1 MKNKL
6 FAAAVIA
13 LLAFGQ
19 VGKAENGWDIIASTN
34 GSVTTFTISRTN
46 TAVAETVKYRFVNLS
61 AYAGEHYNVTKV
73 NGTNSSALSGE
84 FTFAAG
90 DATSRTIQ
98 VTEST
103 ATTNAYKY
111 QATNSKRSYK
121 LELTDVGGFCLT
133 ENTRSFFT
141 GTTFTDAYLNK
152 SITDLVYFQS
162 GSVMSGSGNK
172 YLDVAH
178 SETNG
183 TEKKIDDAYDYNNS
197 TLCTVNTGSLY
208 NDDSDMR
215 TWLNGIGYKMYAT
228 VYFQQREVNDGYQYI
243 QILADNATTYD
254 GKDGDGK
261 IDNGPTR
268 SLYKAA
274 FILSKNEKVC
284 TEWKY
289 QLFPHRHDYHTSS
302 TEFDYS
308 DSYLYDQKFQSSDYR
323 ATNSGSLVLNPT
335 VNNINVR
342 FDANGSDEDTWY
354 LKNLKV
360 RLALV
365 DAAAPTKLAI
375 SVAPGKH
382 AKGNT
387 VYVSVAFDEIV
398 RVTGTPK
405 LITDNHWGDLSY
417 IAGDG
422 TNVLTFSGIIPSN
435 ASGSLNIT
443 SYSGTIQDLAG
454 HNLAESDVTTSNLC
468 TLDDSYVYTITYDLD
483 SGSADNPSTYT
494 YETSTFTLNNPTRLG
509 YYFDGWTGSNGST
522 PQTTVTITNHSHG
535 DRTYTANWTEAWTGS
550 GTQGD
555 PYTISSTKGLDL
567 LAQYV
572 NSGNT
577 CKDLFFQLGK
587 DITYTHAT
595 AWNDATSTENNYTR
609 IGNGGVGFEGT
620 FDGQG
625 YTISGIRMYKGG
637 DNANYDSGLGLFG
650 GVLNGGKVKRVNLS
664 NSRITGYN
672 TVAGIAG
679 QSYHATIED
688 CAVGEDVC
696 IHAVQNNAKEH
707 GGIVGYNQTSVLRC
721 ISSATLT
728 KATSVTNC
736 YDFGGVVG
744 FSSTNDI
751 TDCIVDGAVIPAVK
765 GRGAMVGYNSAG
777 TLTRNYYRGC
787 TVAGV
792 ANATG
797 VGKGTSENS
806 IETADV
812 PGARAVYAIT
822 LPENTSL
829 TRKPSATLPG
839 TGNKT
844 YTTGADIDGVPYAY
858 DGASLTLSYNAAS
871 IPSGYDLSSITI
883 KYTSGSTVVE
893 VSRSGDYTFNFT
905 MPAADVTVT
914 ATLLPVISYI
924 DADGNEQSHM
934 CTPITS
940 RTQYGNAANAEGWY
954 CVNSDVNFTNYV
966 TFNDQQVNIIL
977 CDGVTM
983 SGEKYLNRDFSV
995 IEVNYGSLTIYG
1007 QTHGTGTLSLNC
1019 TQEGSAISANTNI
1032 DINGGTINAASRYGI
1047 GIKAN
1052 KAIIIRRGNITAKGG
1067 AQSGGISATTIT
1079 LGCATTADRI
1089 YASKYNGTVV
1099 VADGQ
1104 TLTDGNS
1111 AHTYMGTLTD
1121 EQKETIKKKTMM
1133 KALGDV
1139 SYIDENGETQTCSN
1153 YEILSDGILSSTLY
1167 SIGETDHDTWYVAS
1181 GNYTFN
1187 TTQLN
1192 TKGHVHLIL
1201 CDGANFTVNGNY
1213 YGINAADDLTIY
1225 GQCQGTGTLTANVEN
1240 ASCKALYVSSGN
1252 LVVNGGVV
1260 SAHGGEYGI
1269 YVNNGNLTV
1278 GGGSINATGTTSG
1291 IHVGGNLTLGWTNTS
1306 DHITASSYSCTGTIS
1321 IRDNQIFH
1329 NGTQFLGGIIG
1340 DLSKLNGKTLT
1351 PFAAPSHNLTLVQ
1364 GSKDG
1369 ITAYWGT
1376 FYDSAAN
1383 YALPE
1388 GASAYTM
1395 DAEYHLYRLGADG
1408 NVIPKGTA
1416 VVILGKEAAVTLTF
1430 LYEVPD
1436 VTDHAPGGNILVGQ
1450 DVDAVING
1458 IFVLSKNASGAVGFY
1473 PLSGSALP
1481 AHKAG
1486 YVPKG
1491 LLDYHKEDGQQW

>member
-1 MKNKL
+1 M
-6 FAAAVIA
+6 
-13 LLAFGQ
+13 GR
-19 VGKAENGWDIIASTN
+19 AENGWDITTSTN

-84 FTFAAG
+84 FSFAAG

-98 VTEST
+98 VTESA
-103 ATTNAYKY
+103 ATTNAYKF
-111 QATNSKRSYK
+111 QAANIKRDYK
-121 LELTDVGGFCLT
+121 LEVTDVGGFFIT
-133 ENTRSFFT
+133 EKTRGFYT
-141 GTTFTDAYLNK
+141 GKTFTDSYLNK

-178 SETNG
+178 SDTNG
-183 TEKKIDDAYDYNNS
+183 TEKKIDDGYDYNNS

-208 NDDSDMR
+208 DNDSDMR
-215 TWLNGIGYKMYAT
+215 SWLNGISYKMYAT

-261 IDNGPTR
+261 IDNGPTQ

-274 FILSKNEKVC
+274 FILTKDEKVC

-308 DSYLYDQKFQSSDYR
+308 DSYLYDQKFQSPDYR

-365 DAAAPTKLAI
+365 DATAPTKLAI

-417 IAGDG
+417 VAGDG
-422 TNVLTFSGIIPSN
+422 TNVLTFSGTIGGN

-454 HNLAESDVTTSNLC
+454 NNLSSLGINSTNICL
-468 TLDDSYVYTITYDLD
+468 LDNSYAYSISYDLD
-483 SGSADNPSTYT
+483 KGTLPDGNPTTYT
-494 YETSTFTLNNPTRLG
+494 YETDTFTLNNPTRFG

-550 GTQGD
+550 GAQGD

-577 CKDLFFQLGK
+577 CKDLFFQLDK

-620 FDGQG
+620 FDGQNH
-625 YTISGIRMYKGG
+625 TISGIRMYKGG
-637 DNANYDSGLGLFG
+637 SGINYDSGLGLFG

-664 NSRITGYN
+664 DTRITGFNY
-672 TVAGIAG
+672 VGGIAG
-679 QSYHATIED
+679 TSYSCTIED
-688 CAVGEDVC
+688 CTVDADVC
-696 IHAVQNNAKEH
+696 IHAVQSNTSYHGGIAGFNQASYVHRCISRATLTVANGRTDCKDF
-707 GGIVGYNQTSVLRC
+707 GGIVGYY
-721 ISSATLT
+721 SA
-728 KATSVTNC
+728 N
-736 YDFGGVVG
+736 
-744 FSSTNDI
+744 I
-751 TDCIVDGAVIPAVK
+751 TDCIADGAVIPAVK
-765 GRGAMVGYNSAG
+765 GHGAIVGYNSTG

-797 VGKGTSENS
+797 VGKGTSES
-806 IETADV
+806 STETTDV
-812 PGARAVYAIT
+812 TGARAVYAVT
-822 LPENTSL
+822 LPENASL
-829 TRKPSATLPG
+829 VRSAAITLPG

-858 DGASLTLSYNAAS
+858 EGASLTLSYNAAS

-883 KYTSGSTVVE
+883 KYTSGSTVVD
-893 VSRSGDYTFNFT
+893 VTRSGDYTFNFT

-934 CTPITS
+934 CTPITTS
-940 RTQYGNAANAEGWY
+940 STQYGNAANAEGWY
-954 CVNSDVNFTNYV
+954 CVNSDVAFDNYIE
-966 TFNDQQVNIIL
+966 FQDQAVHIIL
-977 CDGVTM
+977 CDGFTLT
-983 SGEKYLNRDFSV
+983 GDTTKNHGLITAN
-995 IEVNYGSLTIYG
+995 NGSLTIYG
-1007 QTHGTGTLSLNC
+1007 QTFGTGTLSLRNRNYA
-1019 TQEGSAISANTNI
+1019 AIFAATNI
-1032 DINGGTINAASRYGI
+1032 DFNGGIINAASQNFTCLSAG
-1047 GIKAN
+1047 N
-1052 KAIIIRRGNITAKGG
+1052 NIIIRRGNITATGG
-1067 AQSGGISATTIT
+1067 AQSSGISATTIT

-1089 YASKYNGTVV
+1089 WASRYNGTVV

-1111 AHTYMGTLTD
+1111 AHTYTGTLTD
-1121 EQKETIKKKTMM
+1121 NQKAAIRGRTMM

-1139 SYIDENGETQTCSN
+1139 SYIDENGLAQTCSE
-1153 YEILSDGILSSTLY
+1153 YKILSDGILSPTLY
-1167 SIGETDHDTWYVAS
+1167 TIGKTGYDTWYVAS

-1192 TKGHVHLIL
+1192 TQGHVHLIL
-1201 CDGANFTVNGNY
+1201 CDGANFTVNGNNF
-1213 YGINAADDLTIY
+1213 GINAADDLTIY
-1225 GQCQGTGTLTANVEN
+1225 GQSQGTGTLTANVEN
-1240 ASCKALYVSSGN
+1240 ASGKALYVSSGN

-1260 SAHGGEYGI
+1260 SANGGEYGI

-1291 IHVGGNLTLGWTNTS
+1291 IHVRGNLTLGWTSTS
-1306 DHITASSYSCTGTIS
+1306 DYITASSYSCTGTIS
-1321 IRDNQIFH
+1321 IKDNQFFH
-1329 NGTQFLGGIIG
+1329 NGTQVLGGIIG
-1340 DLSKLNGKTLT
+1340 DLSELNGKTLT
-1351 PFAAPSHNLTLVQ
+1351 PFAAPSPNLTLVQ
-1364 GSKDG
+1364 GRKDG

-1376 FYDSAAN
+1376 FYDSAAS

-1395 DAEYHLYRLGADG
+1395 DEDYHLYRLGADG

-1458 IFVLSKNASGAVGFY
+1458 ICVLSKNASGAVGFY

>member
-1 MKNKL
+1 MRNKI
-6 FAAAVIA
+6 FAAVIA

-19 VGKAENGWDIIASTN
+19 VGRAENGWDIQTSTS

-61 AYAGEHYNVTKV
+61 AYAGQHYNVTKV

-84 FTFAAG
+84 FSFAAG

-98 VTEST
+98 VTESA

-111 QATNSKRSYK
+111 QTGDKRSYK
-121 LELTDVGGFCLT
+121 LEVTDVGGFYLT
-133 ENTRSFFT
+133 EKTRSWYT
-141 GTTFTDAYLNK
+141 GIKVTSSEVFDIKHVTFQSSEYTANDDGYDKNGYKSVSSDSYCTSDTQAYLSFLNAQLCMTLSFDAK
-152 SITDLVYFQS
+152 E
-162 GSVMSGSGNK
+162 N
-172 YLDVAH
+172 
-178 SETNG
+178 
-183 TEKKIDDAYDYNNS
+183 DDAYEYLQLLVDNTSTCDNRSNCSNGDPGNISLSKYMAGFEMNTGDKDETYRSYTFPVLSAVNNEGAANPWGYGTKWPLSKQKFNGNRATDGRIIIPTGFS
-197 TLCTVNTGSLY
+197 TLVL
-208 NDDSDMR
+208 R
-215 TWLNGIGYKMYAT
+215 LNA
-228 VYFQQREVNDGYQYI
+228 
-243 QILADNATTYD
+243 
-254 GKDGDGK
+254 
-261 IDNGPTR
+261 
-268 SLYKAA
+268 
-274 FILSKNEKVC
+274 
-284 TEWKY
+284 
-289 QLFPHRHDYHTSS
+289 
-302 TEFDYS
+302 
-308 DSYLYDQKFQSSDYR
+308 
-323 ATNSGSLVLNPT
+323 SGSS
-335 VNNINVR
+335 
-342 FDANGSDEDTWY
+342 GSDEWAVKNVMAHIQAVDT
-354 LKNLKV
+354 K
-360 RLALV
+360 
-365 DAAAPTKLAI
+365 APTVLTY

-387 VYVSVAFDEIV
+387 VYVTVAFGEIV
-398 RVTGTPK
+398 TTSSAK
-405 LITDNHWGDLSY
+405 LTSNWGDLSY
-417 IAGDG
+417 VEGSG
-422 TNVLTFSGIIPSN
+422 TNVLTFKRTIPDDASSN
-435 ASGSLNIT
+435 LNIT
-443 SYSGTIQDLAG
+443 GCSGIADLAG
-454 HNLAESDVTTSNLC
+454 KAPSSVSTSNLC
-468 TLDDSYVYTITYDLD
+468 TLDDSYAYTITYDLD
-483 SGSADNPSTYT
+483 SGSADNPSTYS
-494 YETSTFTLNNPTRLG
+494 YETATFTLNNPTRLG

-522 PQTTVTITNHSHG
+522 PQTNVTIANHSHG

-577 CKDLFFQLGK
+577 CKDLFFQLDK

-620 FDGQG
+620 FDGQNH
-625 YTISGIRMYKGG
+625 TISGIRMYKGG
-637 DNANYDSGLGLFG
+637 SGTDYDSGLGLFG
-650 GVLNGGKVKRVNLS
+650 GVSNGGIVKRVNLS
-664 NSRITGYN
+664 NSRITGYHR
-672 TVAGIAG
+672 VAGIAG
-679 QSYHATIED
+679 QSFNATIED
-688 CAVGEDVC
+688 CTVGADVC
-696 IHAVQNNAKEH
+696 IHTVQSNTSYH
-707 GGIVGYNQTSVLRC
+707 GGIVGYNQANYVRRC
-721 ISSATLT
+721 ISRATLT
-728 KATSVTNC
+728 VANGRTGCK
-736 YDFGGVVG
+736 DFGGIVG
-744 FSSTNDI
+744 YDQTNI

-765 GRGAMVGYNSAG
+765 GRGAIVGYKSAG
-777 TLTRNYYRGC
+777 PLTRNYYRGC

-797 VGKGTSENS
+797 VGKGTSESS

-812 PGARAVYAIT
+812 TGACAVYAIT

-839 TGNKT
+839 AGNKT
-844 YTTGADIDGVPYAY
+844 YTTGADIDGEPYAY

-934 CTPITS
+934 CTPITTS
-940 RTQYGNAANAEGWY
+940 STQYGNEANAEGWY
-954 CVNSDVNFTNYV
+954 CVNSDVNFTNNV

-977 CDGVTM
+977 CDGATM
-983 SGEKYLNRDFSV
+983 SGERFLHESHSM
-995 IEVNYGSLTIYG
+995 IEVNYGSLAIYG

-1019 TQEGSAISANTNI
+1019 TEKGSAISANTNI
-1032 DINGGTINAASRYGI
+1032 DINGGTINATSRFGI

-1052 KAIIIRRGNITAKGG
+1052 NAIIIRRGNITATVG
-1067 AQSGGISATTIT
+1067 AQSDGISATTIT
-1079 LGCATTADRI
+1079 LGCPTTADRI
-1089 YASKYNGTVV
+1089 WASRYNGTVV

-1111 AHTYMGTLTD
+1111 AHTYTGTLTD
-1121 EQKETIKKKTMM
+1121 NQKAAIGGRTMM

-1153 YEILSDGILSSTLY
+1153 YEILSDGILSPTLY
-1167 SIGETDHDTWYVAS
+1167 TIGKTGYDTWYVAS

-1192 TKGHVHLIL
+1192 TRGHVHLIL
-1201 CDGANFTVNGNY
+1201 CDGANFTVTGNS
-1213 YGINAADDLTIY
+1213 YGINAEDDLTIY
-1225 GQCQGTGTLTANVEN
+1225 GQSQATGTLTANVKY
-1240 ASCKALYVSSGN
+1240 ASGKALCVSSAN

-1291 IHVGGNLTLGWTNTS
+1291 IHVEGNLTLGWTNTS
-1306 DHITASSYSCTGTIS
+1306 DRITASSYSCTGTIS
-1321 IRDNQIFH
+1321 IRDNQFFH
-1329 NGTQFLGGIIG
+1329 NGTQLLGGIIG
-1340 DLSKLNGKTLT
+1340 DLSKLNNKTLT
-1351 PFAAPSHNLTLVQ
+1351 PFATPSPNLTLAQ
-1364 GSKDG
+1364 GTKDG

-1376 FYDSAAN
+1376 FYDSLFG
-1383 YALPE
+1383 YSLPE

-1395 DAEYHLYRLGADG
+1395 DADYHLYRLGVDG

-1416 VVILGKEAAVTLTF
+1416 VVILGKEAAVTLTL

-1450 DVDAVING
+1450 DVDAVIDG
-1458 IFVLSKNASGAVGFY
+1458 ICVLSKNASGAVGFY

>member
-1 MKNKL
+1 M
-6 FAAAVIA
+6 
-13 LLAFGQ
+13 GR
-19 VGKAENGWDIIASTN
+19 AENGWDIQTTTN

-84 FTFAAG
+84 FSFAAG

-98 VTEST
+98 VTESA
-103 ATTNAYKY
+103 ATTNAYKF
-111 QATNSKRSYK
+111 QAANIKRDYK
-121 LELTDVGGFCLT
+121 LEVTDVGGFFIT
-133 ENTRSFFT
+133 EKTRGFYT
-141 GTTFTDAYLNK
+141 GKTFTDSYLNK

-178 SETNG
+178 SDTNG
-183 TEKKIDDAYDYNNS
+183 TEKKIDDGYDYNNS

-208 NDDSDMR
+208 DNDSDMR
-215 TWLNGIGYKMYAT
+215 SWLNGISYKMYAT

-261 IDNGPTR
+261 IDNGPTK

-289 QLFPHRHDYHTSS
+289 QLFPHRYDNYTSS

-308 DSYLYDQKFQSSDYR
+308 DSYLYDQKFQSPDYR

-365 DAAAPTKLAI
+365 DATAPTKLAI

-398 RVTGTPK
+398 RVTSTPK

-417 IAGDG
+417 VAGDG
-422 TNVLTFSGIIPSN
+422 TNVLTFSGTIGGN

-454 HNLAESDVTTSNLC
+454 NNLSSLGINSTNICL
-468 TLDDSYVYTITYDLD
+468 LDNSYAYSISYDLD
-483 SGSADNPSTYT
+483 KGTLPDGNPTTYT
-494 YETSTFTLNNPTRLG
+494 YETDTFTLNNPTRFG

-522 PQTTVTITNHSHG
+522 PQTNVTITNHSHG

-550 GTQGD
+550 GMQGD

-577 CKDLFFQLGK
+577 CKDLFFQLDK

-620 FDGQG
+620 FDGQNH
-625 YTISGIRMYKGG
+625 TISGIRMYKGG
-637 DNANYDSGLGLFG
+637 SGTNYDSGLGLFG

-664 NSRITGYN
+664 DTRITGFNY
-672 TVAGIAG
+672 VGGIAG
-679 QSYHATIED
+679 TSYSCTIED
-688 CAVGEDVC
+688 CTVDADVC
-696 IHAVQNNAKEH
+696 IHAVQSNTSYHGGIAGFNQASYVHRCISRATLTVANGRTDCKDF
-707 GGIVGYNQTSVLRC
+707 GGIVGYY
-721 ISSATLT
+721 SA
-728 KATSVTNC
+728 N
-736 YDFGGVVG
+736 
-744 FSSTNDI
+744 I
-751 TDCIVDGAVIPAVK
+751 TDCIADGAVIPAVK
-765 GRGAMVGYNSAG
+765 GHGAIVGYNSTG

-797 VGKGTSENS
+797 VGKGTSES
-806 IETADV
+806 STETTDV
-812 PGARAVYAIT
+812 TGARAVYAVT
-822 LPENTSL
+822 LPENASL
-829 TRKPSATLPG
+829 VRSAAITLPG

-893 VSRSGDYTFNFT
+893 VTRSGDYTFNFT

-934 CTPITS
+934 CTPITTS
-940 RTQYGNAANAEGWY
+940 STQYGNAANAEGWY
-954 CVNSDVNFTNYV
+954 CVNSDVAFDNYIE
-966 TFNDQQVNIIL
+966 FQDQAVHIIL
-977 CDGVTM
+977 CDGFTLT
-983 SGEKYLNRDFSV
+983 GDTTKNHGLITAN
-995 IEVNYGSLTIYG
+995 NGSLTIYG
-1007 QTHGTGTLSLNC
+1007 QTFGTGTLSLRNRNYA
-1019 TQEGSAISANTNI
+1019 AISAATNI
-1032 DINGGTINAASRYGI
+1032 DFNGGIINAASQNFTCLSAG
-1047 GIKAN
+1047 N
-1052 KAIIIRRGNITAKGG
+1052 NIIIRRGNITATGG

-1089 YASKYNGTVV
+1089 WASRYNGTVV

-1111 AHTYMGTLTD
+1111 AHTYTGTLTD
-1121 EQKETIKKKTMM
+1121 NQKAAIRGRTMM

-1139 SYIDENGETQTCSN
+1139 SYIDENGLAQTCSE
-1153 YEILSDGILSSTLY
+1153 YKILSDGILSPTLY

-1192 TKGHVHLIL
+1192 TRGRIHLIL
-1201 CDGANFTVNGNY
+1201 CDGANFTVNGNS

-1225 GQCQGTGTLTANVEN
+1225 GQSQCTGTLTANVEN
-1240 ASCKALYVSSGN
+1240 ASGKALCVSSGN

-1260 SAHGGEYGI
+1260 SANGGEYGI

-1306 DHITASSYSCTGTIS
+1306 DRITASSYSCTGTIS

-1329 NGTQFLGGIIG
+1329 NGTQHLGGIIG

-1351 PFAAPSHNLTLVQ
+1351 PFAAPSPNLTLVQ

-1376 FYDSAAN
+1376 FYDGTAS
-1383 YALPE
+1383 YTLPV

-1395 DAEYHLYRLGADG
+1395 DEDYHLYRLGADG

-1458 IFVLSKNASGAVGFY
+1458 ICVLSKNASGAVGFY

-1486 YVPKG
+1486 YAPKSSIK
-1491 LLDYHKEDGQQW
+1491 DYQKEDGQQW

>member
-1 MKNKL
+1 MRNKI
-6 FAAAVIA
+6 FAAVIA
-13 LLAFGQ
+13 LLAFGL
-19 VGKAENGWDIIASTN
+19 VGRAENGWDIQTSTS

-98 VTEST
+98 VTESA

-111 QATNSKRSYK
+111 QTGDKRSYK
-121 LELTDVGGFCLT
+121 LEVTDVGGFYLT
-133 ENTRSFFT
+133 EKTRSFYT
-141 GTTFTDAYLNK
+141 GIKVTSSEVFDIKHVTFQSSEYTANDDGYDKNGYKSVSSGSYCTSDTQAYLSFLNAQLCMTLSFDAK
-152 SITDLVYFQS
+152 E
-162 GSVMSGSGNK
+162 N
-172 YLDVAH
+172 
-178 SETNG
+178 
-183 TEKKIDDAYDYNNS
+183 DDAYEYLQLLVDNTSTCDNRSNCSNGDPGNISLSKYMAGFEMNTGDKDETYRSYTFPVLSAVNNEGATNPWGYGTKWPLSKQKFNGNRATDGRIIIPTGFS
-197 TLCTVNTGSLY
+197 TLVL
-208 NDDSDMR
+208 R
-215 TWLNGIGYKMYAT
+215 LNA
-228 VYFQQREVNDGYQYI
+228 
-243 QILADNATTYD
+243 
-254 GKDGDGK
+254 
-261 IDNGPTR
+261 
-268 SLYKAA
+268 
-274 FILSKNEKVC
+274 
-284 TEWKY
+284 
-289 QLFPHRHDYHTSS
+289 
-302 TEFDYS
+302 
-308 DSYLYDQKFQSSDYR
+308 
-323 ATNSGSLVLNPT
+323 SGSS
-335 VNNINVR
+335 
-342 FDANGSDEDTWY
+342 GSDEWAVKNVMAHIQAVDT
-354 LKNLKV
+354 K
-360 RLALV
+360 
-365 DAAAPTKLAI
+365 APTVLSY
-375 SVAPGKH
+375 SVAPGMH
-382 AKGNT
+382 AIGNT
-387 VYVSVAFDEIV
+387 VYVSVAFGEIV
-398 RVTGTPK
+398 TTSSAK
-405 LITDNHWGDLSY
+405 LTSNWGDLSY
-417 IAGDG
+417 VEGSG
-422 TNVLTFSGIIPSN
+422 TNVLTFKRTIPDDASSN
-435 ASGSLNIT
+435 LNIT
-443 SYSGTIQDLAG
+443 GCSGIADLAG
-454 HNLAESDVTTSNLC
+454 KAPSSVCTSNLC
-468 TLDDSYVYTITYDLD
+468 TLDDSYAYTITYDLD

-522 PQTTVTITNHSHG
+522 PQTNVTITNHSHG

-550 GTQGD
+550 GMQED

-577 CKDLFFQLGK
+577 CKDLFFQLDK

-620 FDGQG
+620 FDGQNH
-625 YTISGIRMYKGG
+625 TISGIRMYKGG
-637 DNANYDSGLGLFG
+637 SNPDYDSGLGLFG
-650 GVLNGGKVKRVNLS
+650 GVRNGGIVKRVNLS
-664 NSRITGYN
+664 NSRITGFHR
-672 TVAGIAG
+672 VAGIAG
-679 QSYHATIED
+679 QSFNATIED
-688 CAVGEDVC
+688 CTVGEDVC
-696 IHAVQNNAKEH
+696 IYAVKNNAKEH
-707 GGIVGYNQTSVLRC
+707 GGIVGYNEASVLRC

-728 KATSVTNC
+728 MATILTNC
-736 YDFGGVVG
+736 YNFGGIVG
-744 FSSTNDI
+744 FSIGDI
-751 TDCIVDGAVIPAVK
+751 TNCIVDGAVIPAVK
-765 GRGAMVGYNSAG
+765 GRGAIVGYKSAG

-792 ANATG
+792 ENATG
-797 VGKGTSENS
+797 VGLGTSQS
-806 IETADV
+806 STETTDV
-812 PGARAVYAIT
+812 SGARAVYAIT
-822 LPENTSL
+822 LPENASL
-829 TRKPSATLPG
+829 VRSAAITLPG

-883 KYTSGSTVVE
+883 KYTSGSTVVD
-893 VSRSGDYTFNFT
+893 VTRSGDYTFNFT

-934 CTPITS
+934 CTPITTS
-940 RTQYGNAANAEGWY
+940 SAQYGNAANAEGWY
-954 CVNSDVNFTNYV
+954 CVNSDVAFDNYIE
-966 TFNDQQVNIIL
+966 FQDQAVHIIL
-977 CDGVTM
+977 CDGFTLTGDTAKNHR
-983 SGEKYLNRDFSV
+983 SITAN
-995 IEVNYGSLTIYG
+995 NGSLTIYG
-1007 QTHGTGTLSLNC
+1007 QTFGTGTLSLRNRNYA
-1019 TQEGSAISANTNI
+1019 AIFAATNI
-1032 DINGGTINAASRYGI
+1032 DFNGGIINAASQNFTCLSAG
-1047 GIKAN
+1047 N
-1052 KAIIIRRGNITAKGG
+1052 NIIIRRGNITATGG
-1067 AQSGGISATTIT
+1067 AQSSGISATTIT

-1089 YASKYNGTVV
+1089 WASRYNGTVV

-1104 TLTDGNS
+1104 TLTDGDS
-1111 AHTYMGTLTD
+1111 AHTYTGTLTD
-1121 EQKETIKKKTMM
+1121 NQKAAIRGRTMM

-1139 SYIDENGETQTCSN
+1139 SYIDENGLAQTCSE
-1153 YEILSDGILSSTLY
+1153 YKILSDGILSPTLY
-1167 SIGETDHDTWYVAS
+1167 TIGKTGYDTWYVAS

-1192 TKGHVHLIL
+1192 TQGHVHLIF
-1201 CDGANFTVNGNY
+1201 CDGANFTVTGNS
-1213 YGINAADDLTIY
+1213 YGINATDDLTIY
-1225 GQCQGTGTLTANVEN
+1225 GQSQATGTLTANVEN
-1240 ASCKALYVSSGN
+1240 ASGKALYVSPGN

-1291 IHVGGNLTLGWTNTS
+1291 IHVEGNLTLGWTNTS
-1306 DHITASSYSCTGTIS
+1306 DRITASSYSCTGTIS

-1351 PFAAPSHNLTLVQ
+1351 PFAAPSPNLTLVQ

-1376 FYDSAAN
+1376 FYDSAAD
-1383 YALPE
+1383 YSLPE

-1395 DAEYHLYRLGADG
+1395 DADYHLYRLGVDG

-1416 VVILGKEAAVTLTF
+1416 VVILGKEAAVTLTL

-1436 VTDHAPGGNILVGQ
+1436 VTDHAPGGNILMGQ

-1458 IFVLSKNASGAVGFY
+1458 ICVLSKNASGAVGFY

>member
-1 MKNKL
+1 MRNKI
-6 FAAAVIA
+6 FAAVIA
-13 LLAFGQ
+13 LLAFWQ
-19 VGKAENGWDIIASTN
+19 VGKAENGWDIQTSTS

-103 ATTNAYKY
+103 ATTYAYKY
-111 QATNSKRSYK
+111 QATNSKRNYK
-121 LELTDVGGFCLT
+121 LELTDVGGFYLT
-133 ENTRSFFT
+133 ENTRSFYT

-152 SITDLVYFQS
+152 SITDLVYFNN

-172 YLDVAH
+172 YLDVVH
-178 SETNG
+178 SDTNG
-183 TEKKIDDAYDYNNS
+183 TEKKIDDDYDYNNS

-228 VYFQQREVNDGYQYI
+228 VYFLQREVNDGYQYI
-243 QILADNATTYD
+243 QVLADNATTYD

-261 IDNGPTR
+261 IDNGPTK

-289 QLFPHRHDYHTSS
+289 QLFPHRYDNYTSS

-308 DSYLYDQKFQSSDYR
+308 DSYLYDQKFQSPDYR
-323 ATNSGSLVLNPT
+323 AANSGSLVLNPT

-365 DAAAPTKLAI
+365 DATAPTKLAI

-422 TNVLTFSGIIPSN
+422 TNVLTFTGIIPSN

-454 HNLAESDVTTSNLC
+454 NDLSSLGINSTSICSLDNSYAYSISYELDEG
-468 TLDDSYVYTITYDLD
+468 TLPD
-483 SGSADNPSTYT
+483 GNPTTYT
-494 YETSTFTLNNPTRLG
+494 YETDTFTLNNPTRFG

-522 PQTTVTITNHSHG
+522 PQTNVTITNHSHG

-550 GTQGD
+550 GAQGD

-577 CKDLFFQLGK
+577 CKDLFFQLGY

-625 YTISGIRMYKGG
+625 YTIRGIRMYKGG
-637 DNANYDSGLGLFG
+637 SDIDYDSGLGLFG
-650 GVLNGGKVKRVNLS
+650 GIRNGGIVKRVNLS
-664 NSRITGYN
+664 NSRITGYHR
-672 TVAGIAG
+672 VAGITG
-679 QSYHATIED
+679 QSFNATIED
-688 CAVGEDVC
+688 CTVGADVC
-696 IHAVQNNAKEH
+696 IHTVQSNTSYH
-707 GGIVGYNQTSVLRC
+707 GGIVAYNQGTVLRC
-721 ISSATLT
+721 ISRATLT
-728 KATSVTNC
+728 VANGRTGCK
-736 YDFGGVVG
+736 DFGGIAG
-744 FSSTNDI
+744 HDQANL

-765 GRGAMVGYNSAG
+765 GRGAIVGYKSAG
-777 TLTRNYYRGC
+777 PLTRNYYRGC

-797 VGKGTSENS
+797 VGKGTSES
-806 IETADV
+806 STETTDV
-812 PGARAVYAIT
+812 SGARAVYAVT

-893 VSRSGDYTFNFT
+893 VTRSGDYTFNFT

-914 ATLLPVISYI
+914 ATFLPVISYI

-934 CTPITS
+934 CTPITTS
-940 RTQYGNAANAEGWY
+940 SAQYGNAANAEGWY
-954 CVNSDVNFTNYV
+954 CVNSDVNFTNKV

-977 CDGVTM
+977 CDGATM
-983 SGEKYLNRDFSV
+983 SGERFLYYPNSV
-995 IEVNYGSLTIYG
+995 IEVNNGSLTIYG

-1019 TQEGSAISANTNI
+1019 TERGLAISANTNI
-1032 DINGGTINAASRYGI
+1032 DINGGTINAASRYGF

-1052 KAIIIRRGNITAKGG
+1052 KAIIIRRGNITAT
-1067 AQSGGISATTIT
+1067 GGISATTIT
-1079 LGCATTADRI
+1079 LGCPTTADRI
-1089 YASKYNGTVV
+1089 WASSYDGTVV
-1099 VADGQ
+1099 VAGGQ

-1111 AHTYMGTLTD
+1111 AHTYTGTLTD
-1121 EQKETIKKKTMM
+1121 NQKAAIEEMTMM

-1139 SYIDENGETQTCSN
+1139 SYIDENGLAQTCSE
-1153 YEILSDGILSSTLY
+1153 YIILSDGIFSPTLY
-1167 SIGETDHDTWYVAS
+1167 TIGKTGYDTWYIAS

-1201 CDGANFTVNGNY
+1201 CDGANFTVNGNS

-1225 GQCQGTGTLTANVEN
+1225 GQSQATGTLTANVEN
-1240 ASCKALYVSSGN
+1240 ASGKALYVSPGN

-1278 GGGSINATGTTSG
+1278 SGGSINATGTTSG

-1306 DHITASSYSCTGTIS
+1306 DRITASSYSCTGTIS

-1340 DLSKLNGKTLT
+1340 NLSKLNGKTLT
-1351 PFAAPSHNLTLVQ
+1351 PFAAPSPNLTLVQ

-1376 FYDSAAN
+1376 FYDSAAD
-1383 YALPE
+1383 YSLPE

-1395 DAEYHLYRLGADG
+1395 DAYYHLYRLGADG
-1408 NVIPKGTA
+1408 SVIPKGTA
-1416 VVILGKEAAVTLTF
+1416 VVILGKEAAATLTF

-1458 IFVLSKNASGAVGFY
+1458 ICVLSKNASGAVGFY

-1486 YVPKG
+1486 YVPKS